1 MWRAWVAVAAALF
14 SAGCGSVGQPL
25 PPALHV
31 PQRVLDLS
39 AVQQGDKVVVRFTVP
54 SRTTENLMI
63 QKPVTADLGIGPAAT
78 PFVLG
83 VWEAGAKRF
92 DDIPTGES
100 STKYAVPAAAWIG
113 KDIAIA
119 VRILSDKD
127 RTAGW
132 SNPVIL
138 SVVPP
143 LAPPAGLRVE
153 EVSEGVRLTW
163 QGDAPSYRIFR
174 RVNGEENAAAL
185 GESDRP
191 TYTDTTI
198 EYQKTY
204 RYSVEAFRAAGD
216 VRASSDPTPEVDV
229 TPIDKWPPPVPTGL
243 AAIPSPGRVELAW
256 DRSTA
261 PDLAGYNIYRAEG
274 DGPLTKI
281 AETREG
287 PSYSDRTVAAGKTY
301 RYAVSAF
308 DQIPNE
314 SEKSPPVS
322 VQAH

>member
-1 MWRAWVAVAAALF
+1 MWRAWVAVTIALF

-39 AVQQGDKVVVRFTVP
+39 AVQQGDKIVVRFTVP
-54 SRTTENLMI
+54 SRTTENLLI
-63 QKPVTADLGIGPAAT
+63 QKAVTAELGIGSAVT

-92 DDIPTGES
+92 NDLPTDEAS
-100 STKYAVPAAAWIG
+100 AKYAVPAAAWIG

-119 VRILSDKD
+119 VRILGDKD

-132 SNPVIL
+132 SNPVTL

-143 LAPPAGLRVE
+143 LAPPAGLRQE
-153 EVSEGVRLTW
+153 EVSEGIRLTW

-174 RVNGEENAAAL
+174 RASSDEHGAAIA
-185 GESDRP
+185 ETDHR
-191 TYTDTTI
+191 TYTDTGI

-204 RYSVEAFRAAGD
+204 HYSVEAFRAAGD

-243 AAIPSPGRVELAW
+243 AVIPSPGRVELAW

-261 PDLAGYNIYRAEG
+261 ADLAGYKIYRAEG
-274 DGPLTKI
+274 DGPLTKL
-281 AETREG
+281 AEIREG
-287 PSYSDRTVAAGKTY
+287 PSYSDRTVVAGKTY

>member
-1 MWRAWVAVAAALF
+1 MWRAWVPVAAALF

-39 AVQQGDKVVVRFTVP
+39 AIQEGDKILVRFTVP
-54 SRTTENLMI
+54 SRTTENLRI
-63 QKPVTADLGIGPAAT
+63 EKPVTADLGIGPAGT
-78 PFVLG
+78 PFIFG
-83 VWEAGAKRF
+83 VWEASAKRF
-92 DDIPTGES
+92 TEIPTEEPS
-100 STKYAVPAAAWIG
+100 IKYAVPAASWIG
-113 KDIAIA
+113 KDVAIA

-132 SNPVIL
+132 SNPVTL
-138 SVVPP
+138 SVIPP
-143 LAPPAGLRVE
+143 LAPPASLHQE

-163 QGDAPSYRIFR
+163 QGDAASYRIFR
-174 RVNGEENAAAL
+174 RVNGDEKASPFAET
-185 GESDRP
+185 DHP

-204 RYSVEAFRAAGD
+204 RYSVEAFRVAGD
-216 VRASSDPTPEVDV
+216 VRASSDPTPEVEV
-229 TPIDKWPPPVPTGL
+229 TPIDKWPPPVPSGL
-243 AAIPSPGRVELAW
+243 AVIPSPGRAELAW

-261 PDLAGYNIYRAEG
+261 PDLAGYNVYRAEG

-322 VQAH
+322 VLAH

>member
-14 SAGCGSVGQPL
+14 SAGCGSIGQPL

-39 AVQQGDKVVVRFTVP
+39 AIQQGNKIVVHFTVP
-54 SRTTENLMI
+54 SHTTENLMI
-63 QKPVTADLGIGPAAT
+63 AKPVTAEMGIGPADT

-92 DDIPTGES
+92 NEIPTEEPNV
-100 STKYAVPAAAWIG
+100 KYALPAAAWIG
-113 KDIAIA
+113 KDVVIA

-132 SNPVIL
+132 CNPVTL

-143 LAPPAGLRVE
+143 LAPPAGLHQE

-174 RVNGEENAAAL
+174 RVNGDENTTAL
-185 GESDRP
+185 AETDHP
-191 TYTDTTI
+191 TFIDTGI

-204 RYSVEAFRAAGD
+204 HYSVEAFRAAGD

-243 AAIPSPGRVELAW
+243 AVIPSPGRVELAW

-261 PDLAGYNIYRAEG
+261 PDLAGYRVYRAEG
-274 DGPLTKI
+274 DGPLTRI
-281 AETREG
+281 GETREG
-287 PSYSDRTVAAGKTY
+287 PSYSDRAVVAGKTY

-314 SEKSPPVS
+314 SEKSAPVS